1 MKVLHIIESLGRGGA
16 EALLVNLLPAL
27 NKIGVEC
34 HVAVLNPPHD
44 LSKALTNSNVKVHH
58 LNISNRW
65 NIPQALISIS
75 KLIRKEKF
83 DIIHSHLFFSSFYS
97 GLSKLFY
104 FNAKRITTFHN
115 LGYNSYP
122 ANTLWKKIRKKIDSI
137 IHNYL
142 IDEQIG
148 VSTAV
153 QKHYASHLN
162 LRSVGMIPNCVNV
175 PQKPLDSKSG
185 RSQLLN
191 TFDINP
197 DSFIILS
204 PGRLVHEKGHRFS
217 FTALRILKE
226 KGYHPHLLIYGNGP
240 LKNQL
245 EIEVEHEELK
255 NQVHFHPAV
264 NQAELYE
271 AMSGADLILMSSTHE
286 GWPLVAAE
294 TLGLALPLLATR
306 VGAMPDIVENG
317 VSGLLVEP
325 KDPAAIADAIEWLI
339 THPEASKEFGQAG
352 REHILNNFTPEIL
365 ARIWCDY
372 YHTLLKKTSTKK
384 P

>member
-27 NKIGVEC
+27 SKIGVEC
-34 HVAVLNPPHD
+34 HVAVLYPPYD
-44 LSKALTNSNVKVHH
+44 LSKTLTNSNIKVHH
-58 LNISNRW
+58 LDLSNRW
-65 NIPQALISIS
+65 NAPQALFSIS

-104 FNAKRITTFHN
+104 FKAKRITTFHN
-115 LGYNSYP
+115 LGYDSYP
-122 ANTLWKKIRKKIDSI
+122 ANTPWKKIRKKIDSI
-137 IHNYL
+137 IHKYL

-148 VSTAV
+148 ASIDV

-162 LRSVGMIPNCVNV
+162 LRFVGMIPNCVTV
-175 PQKPLDSKSG
+175 PEAPLNSNAERKK
-185 RSQLLN
+185 LLN
-191 TFDINP
+191 KFNIKSDA
-197 DSFIILS
+197 FVILS

-217 FTALRILKE
+217 FSALRLLQE
-226 KGYHPHLLIYGNGP
+226 HGYHPHLLIYGNGP

-245 EIEVEHEELK
+245 TIEVEDAELK

-264 NQAELYE
+264 DQAELYE

-286 GWPLVAAE
+286 GWGLVAAE

-325 KDPAAIADAIEWLI
+325 KDPAAIANAIEWII
-339 THPEASKEFGQAG
+339 THPDASKRFGQAG
-352 REHILNNFTPEIL
+352 REHVLNNFTPEII

-372 YHTLLKKTSTKK
+372 YHSLLKK